1 MDETR
6 TQSSRRPYLDL
17 VAPEDGVKLGLEST
31 YARALPGASMAWRP
45 ATVPAPRLLFWNDDL
60 ADGLGKDW
68 NTLDEARRTAIFSG
82 NEVPDDAEPVAQGYA
97 GHQFGNFSRQ
107 LGDGRALLLGEVVDA
122 RGARRDIAFKGSGP
136 TPYSRGGDGKAAV
149 GPMLR
154 EVVVGEAMHALG
166 IPTTRALAVV
176 STGEEI
182 HRETALPGAILTRVA
197 ASHIRVGTFEF
208 FASRGDV
215 ERLRALAEYAIARHD
230 PDLAGRPD
238 RFTEFPRAVARRQ
251 ASLVASWMHV
261 GFIHGVMNTDNVA
274 VSGETIDFGP
284 CAFLED
290 YSPRTVFSSIDAA
303 GRYAYGNQPRIAHWN
318 LARLCEAFLALLS
331 DDQAEAIAIATG
343 IVEEFPGLIA
353 ERLLAGWRAKLGIRA
368 PEGPDDQSDAELVDA
383 WLDLLHAGKVDF
395 TNANRALGD
404 AAFGEDAA
412 LRALFPDTNGLD
424 SWLSN
429 WRARLERDDA
439 GRDPAS
445 AAAERAA
452 RMDAV
457 NPLYIARNHLVEEAL
472 AAASDFGDLA
482 PLHALLE
489 VVRHPF
495 APLPGRERYAE
506 PAPREVTACYQT
518 FCGT

>member
-1 MDETR
+1 M
-6 TQSSRRPYLDL
+6 
-17 VAPEDGVKLGLEST
+17 KLGLQSS
-31 YARALPGASMAWRP
+31 YARDLPGASVAWKP
-45 ATVPAPRLLFWNDDL
+45 ATVPDPRLLFWNDEL
-60 ADGLGKDW
+60 AEGLGRGW
-68 NTLDEARRTAIFSG
+68 NDLDEDRRTAIFSG
-82 NEVPDDAEPVAQGYA
+82 NLVPDEAEPVAQGYA

-122 RGARRDIAFKGSGP
+122 DGRRFDIAFKGSGP
-136 TPYSRGGDGKAAV
+136 TPFSRGGDGKAAV

-176 STGEEI
+176 ATGEEI
-182 HRETALPGAILTRVA
+182 HRETPLPGAILTRVA

-215 ERLRALAEYAIARHD
+215 ATLRALAEYAIARHD
-230 PDLAGRPD
+230 PDLAGRSD
-238 RFTEFPRAVARRQ
+238 RYAEFLRAVARRQ
-251 ASLVASWMHV
+251 AALVASWMHV

-318 LARLCEAFLALLS
+318 LARLCEAFLALLA
-331 DDQAEAIAIATG
+331 DDKTVAVAVATG
-343 IVEEFPGLIA
+343 IVEEFPVLIA
-353 ERLLAGWRAKLGIRA
+353 ERLLAGWRDKLGIR
-368 PEGPDDQSDAELVDA
+368 PPDGPDDQSDAELVDA
-383 WLDLLHAGKVDF
+383 WLDLLRAGKIDF
-395 TNANRALGD
+395 TNANRALGGAAVGEEEALRTLFTD
-404 AAFGEDAA
+404 AAS
-412 LRALFPDTNGLD
+412 LD
-424 SWLSN
+424 SWLAR

-439 GRDPAS
+439 GQDATVAAS
-445 AAAERAA
+445 ERAA

-457 NPLYIARNHLVEEAL
+457 NPVFIARNHLVEEVL
-472 AAASDFGDLA
+472 AAASDFGNLA

-495 APLPGRERYAE
+495 APLPGRERYAQ
-506 PAPREVTACYQT
+506 PAPREVTAGYQT